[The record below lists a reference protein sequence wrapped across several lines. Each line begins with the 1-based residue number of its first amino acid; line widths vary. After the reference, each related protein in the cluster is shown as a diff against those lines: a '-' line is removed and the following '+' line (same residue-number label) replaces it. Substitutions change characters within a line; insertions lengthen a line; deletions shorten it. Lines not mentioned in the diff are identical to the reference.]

1 MTCFQGGQ
9 RKLGFPKTF
18 LEPKLLPLFH
28 QAFCPEQRVV
38 LSILG
43 PSLCF
48 PLSILHLSHQEVRT
62 LTLVHR
68 PFFVYSEMIIVLG
81 PAGLWGHSDAQ
92 VAGFSSAMGAISRS
106 QSGLWSGFSFSGRH
120 TKKKSL
126 LSSVELLM
134 MCVEVFDHRLKL
146 MGDFLL
152 ISL

>member
-1 MTCFQGGQ
+1 MVD
-9 RKLGFPKTF
+9 RESLGFLKHS
-18 LEPKLLPLFH
+18 LNPKLLPLFH
-28 QAFCPEQRVV
+28 QAFFPEQRVV

-48 PLSILHLSHQEVRT
+48 PLSVLHLSHQEVRT

-68 PFFVYSEMIIVLG
+68 PFFLYSEMITVLR
-81 PAGLWGHSDAQ
+81 PAGLWVHSDAQ
-92 VAGFSSAMGAISRS
+92 VAGFFSAMGAISRS

-126 LSSVELLM
+126 LSSVESLM